1 MYCSCCKNTKKKKII
16 LKKIK
21 VKNRKPRKL
30 NDREKGKEK
39 RTPNQN
45 IISLTFLN

>member
-1 MYCSCCKNTKKKKII
+1 ME
-16 LKKIK
+16 
-21 VKNRKPRKL
+21 NRKPRKL